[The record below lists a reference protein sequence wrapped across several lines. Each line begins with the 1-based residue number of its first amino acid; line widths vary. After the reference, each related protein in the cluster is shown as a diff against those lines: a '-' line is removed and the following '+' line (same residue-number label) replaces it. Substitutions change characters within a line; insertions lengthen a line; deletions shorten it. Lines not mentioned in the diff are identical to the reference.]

1 MVLIRFIKYIL
12 YYTVVY
18 YSIDS
23 LNNFVLPSFSDSHH
37 DGRWQQQLSRV
48 CYFATGLFFNPNY
61 VIIMFTPLIKCFIIY
76 LQINNLPAVISSGH
90 NKVA

>member
-76 LQINNLPAVISSGH
+76 LQKCVRFASS
-90 NKVA
+90 NFEWP